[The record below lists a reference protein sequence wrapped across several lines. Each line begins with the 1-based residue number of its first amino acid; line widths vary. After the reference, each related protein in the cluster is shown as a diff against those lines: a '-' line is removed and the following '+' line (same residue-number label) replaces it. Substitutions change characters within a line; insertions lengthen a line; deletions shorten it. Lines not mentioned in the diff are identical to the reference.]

1 LSLIGFHRVLIG
13 TGIVFCFGFAA
24 WEALLWRGG
33 TGGSGSLLLGL
44 TFAALGTGL
53 ALYLGRLRHYVGYEN
68 RDS

>member
-13 TGIVFCFGFAA
+13 TAVVFCFGFAA
-24 WEALLWRGG
+24 WEAVLWRG
-33 TGGSGSLLLGL
+33 TGGTGSLLLGL

-53 ALYLGRLRHYVGYEN
+53 ALYLSRLRHYVGYEN